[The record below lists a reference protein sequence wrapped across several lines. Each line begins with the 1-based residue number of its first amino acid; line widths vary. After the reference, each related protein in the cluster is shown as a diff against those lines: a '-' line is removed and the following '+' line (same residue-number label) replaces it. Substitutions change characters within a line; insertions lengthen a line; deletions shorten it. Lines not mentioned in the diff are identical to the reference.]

1 MKDKIINYIR
11 KEISSD
17 PTEEIG
23 IDEDLFAGGIVD
35 SIGMIK
41 LIAYLQ
47 EQFHVI
53 VSSEEMTVEN
63 FMTVQHMVNFL
74 SEKQVPVK

>member
-1 MKDKIINYIR
+1 MKDKISDYIR
-11 KEISSD
+11 REISSD

-23 IDEDLFAGGIVD
+23 VNEDLFGGGIVD

-41 LIAYLQ
+41 LITYLQ
-47 EQFHVI
+47 EQFD
-53 VSSEEMTVEN
+53 VSVTAEEMTVEN
-63 FMTVQHMVNFL
+63 FMTVQSIINFL

>member
-11 KEISSD
+11 TEISSD
-17 PTEEIG
+17 PTEAIG

-47 EQFHVI
+47 EQFHVL

-63 FMTVQHMVNFL
+63 FMTVQHMIDFL